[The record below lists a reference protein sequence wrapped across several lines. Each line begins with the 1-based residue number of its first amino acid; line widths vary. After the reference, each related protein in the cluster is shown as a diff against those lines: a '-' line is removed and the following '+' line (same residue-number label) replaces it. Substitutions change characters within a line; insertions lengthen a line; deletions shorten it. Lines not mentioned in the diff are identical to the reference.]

1 MSLESFFC
9 KANAILGI
17 PATIIFLCVGIILTI
32 KTKFIQIRA
41 LPRLFS
47 FFTKGIERLKL
58 KDAKTINPFHAL
70 FASMAGSVGI
80 GNIVGPSVAIT
91 MGGPGALF
99 WLIAYMFFGAVSIFT
114 ESTFAFH
121 TRKITKDGNITSGPT
136 EYLKL
141 VSKWLSSWYGLAMMI
156 LFGIWSGTQTNTLA
170 NILAKESI
178 PHWWV
183 GLSMAAIVIIIL
195 RGGAKRVGYVASKL
209 VPFMCVLYVAFSLF
223 IIFKDLTALK
233 HAFSLIFS
241 SIFSPAAAVGGFA
254 GATILKAMRWG
265 VFKSVHSTE
274 AGMGTASITHS
285 VADAKRPV
293 DQGILSMLAILVDGL
308 LCLLSGIII
317 IVTGLWCTSS
327 VIDSTLI
334 YTAFKAHTPILGDII
349 LVISVA
355 LFATTSVIGNSFMG
369 IQTYASLTKHRLTN
383 LYIYY
388 TAIAVFIGSIVSI
401 PLVWHICD
409 FVLIFVAVPNVV
421 SLAILAFKKPDVLKL
436 PQ

>member
-1 MSLESFFC
+1 MNLEHFFC
-9 KANAILGI
+9 TANAILGI
-17 PATIIFLCVGIILTI
+17 PATIIFLCVGILLTV

-47 FFTKGIERLKL
+47 FFTKGIERSNIEN
-58 KDAKTINPFHAL
+58 AKTINPFHAL

-99 WLIAYMFFGAVSIFT
+99 WLIAYMFFGAVSLFT
-114 ESTFAFH
+114 ESTFAFY
-121 TRKITKDGNITSGPT
+121 TRKITKEGNITSGPT
-136 EYLKL
+136 VYLQL
-141 VSKWLSSWYGLAMMI
+141 ISKWLSSWYGLAMMI

-183 GLSMAAIVIIIL
+183 GLSMAAIVIVVL

-209 VPFMCVLYVAFSLF
+209 VPFMCVLYIAFALY
-223 IIFKDLTALK
+223 IIFKDITALK
-233 HAFSLIFS
+233 NAFHLIFS

-254 GATILKAMRWG
+254 GGTILKAMRWG
-265 VFKSVHSTE
+265 IFKSVHSTE

-285 VADAKRPV
+285 VADTKKPV
-293 DQGILSMLAILVDGL
+293 DQGILAMLAILIDGS

-317 IVTGLWCTSS
+317 LVTGLWHTTST
-327 VIDSTLI
+327 IDSTLI
-334 YTAFKAHTPILGDII
+334 YSAFKAHTPFFGDLI

-388 TAIAVFIGSIVSI
+388 TAIAVFIGSIISI

-409 FVLIFVAVPNVV
+409 FVLIFVAVPNVI
-421 SLAILAFKKPDVLKL
+421 SLAILAFKKPEVLKL
-436 PQ
+436 